1 MNNIK
6 RKERKKEMAVIKK
19 DGFVVGVE
27 KVDAERIKVLEAS
40 GFVVILK

>member
-1 MNNIK
+1 
-6 RKERKKEMAVIKK
+6 MAIIKK

-27 KVDAERIKVLEAS
+27 KVDAERIKTLEAS

>member
-1 MNNIK
+1 
-6 RKERKKEMAVIKK
+6 MAVIKK

-27 KVDAERIKVLEAS
+27 KVNAERIKVLEES